1 MDAIYQEYTLPEKI
15 KQDIENYIGTLDKKP
30 NKTQLKKILQEVE
43 QEYTSMNV
51 DIGESVGLVSAQ
63 SIGEPGTQM
72 TLNTFH
78 FAGVSELNVTVGLPR
93 IIEVLDRSKSIT
105 TPMMEI
111 YLKDPYRAG
120 KEIKSIAARIKET
133 LLGDVMHEVS
143 VDIAESSIQIYIN
156 EKILE
161 SLSLKLPDV
170 KKTIK
175 NGAKGFKIDNEG
187 NKFIIFLKGK
197 DDDIRKLFKLREKL
211 KGLYLC
217 GVKGVTQVLPV
228 KREEEYV
235 IVTSGTNLKDVLK
248 LDFVDETR
256 VISNDILEIHDVLGI
271 EACRQAIINEV
282 LKVLD
287 TQGLNVNIR
296 HIMLVADTM
305 CSSGSPLGITRYGI
319 VNDKVSVLA
328 RASFET
334 PLRHIFKA
342 SICGQVDSLHSV
354 VENVMLNQPVQTGT
368 GIPKLVIKENK

>member
-1 MDAIYQEYTLPEKI
+1 M
-15 KQDIENYIGTLDKKP
+15 
-30 NKTQLKKILQEVE
+30 
-43 QEYTSMNV
+43 
-51 DIGESVGLVSAQ
+51 
-63 SIGEPGTQM
+63 
-72 TLNTFH
+72 
-78 FAGVSELNVTVGLPR
+78 
-93 IIEVLDRSKSIT
+93 
-105 TPMMEI
+105 
-111 YLKDPYRAG
+111 
-120 KEIKSIAARIKET
+120 
-133 LLGDVMHEVS
+133 
-143 VDIAESSIQIYIN
+143 
-156 EKILE
+156 
-161 SLSLKLPDV
+161 
-170 KKTIK
+170 
-175 NGAKGFKIDNEG
+175 
-187 NKFIIFLKGK
+187 
-197 DDDIRKLFKLREKL
+197 
-211 KGLYLC
+211 
-217 GVKGVTQVLPV
+217 
-228 KREEEYV
+228 
-235 IVTSGTNLKDVLK
+235 K